1 MLRVAPVARGGSWTR
16 CSTVAFSST
25 TAVSSIWFNAQAE
38 GINGDWDG
46 IRDPVN
52 TRDELR
58 GYDPEGYAFMA
69 DIYPEKTL
77 PFPWDTNRD
86 AYHLGETCEPLDLD
100 PRFSYGGVRER

>member
-1 MLRVAPVARGGSWTR
+1 MDEVLNRCVLIDDRRIEHLVQCAGGGHQRRLGWH
-16 CSTVAFSST
+16 
-25 TAVSSIWFNAQAE
+25 Q
-38 GINGDWDG
+38 G
-46 IRDPVN
+46 PVN